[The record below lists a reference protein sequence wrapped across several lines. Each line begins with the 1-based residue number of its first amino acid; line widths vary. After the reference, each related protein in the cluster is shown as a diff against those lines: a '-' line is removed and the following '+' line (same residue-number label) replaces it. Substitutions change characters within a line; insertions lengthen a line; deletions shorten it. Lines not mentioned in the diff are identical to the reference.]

1 MRKLTL
7 TLAAAGVAALTI
19 GTLQA
24 QQSGPP
30 QLPGAMD
37 VSRAQAGT
45 YALDPNHTLVGWRV
59 NHFGF
64 NDYFGIFGG
73 ATGTLTIDPANPSAA
88 KVDVTIPVATVT
100 TANAGLTAHLTK
112 PAGENGKAD
121 FFGANAAPAHFVS
134 TSVTVDGTKA
144 QIAGDLTLNGIT
156 KPVTIDA
163 EFTGAGNAM
172 MPPNKLTLGFE
183 GTTTIKR
190 SDFGIS
196 YGIMNGVALVSD
208 EVELDITAAF
218 EKQ

>member
-7 TLAAAGVAALTI
+7 ALAAASLAALTI
-19 GTLQA
+19 GTLHA
-24 QQSGPP
+24 QQGGPP
-30 QLPGAMD
+30 PLPGAMD
-37 VSRAQAGT
+37 VSRAEAGT
-45 YALDPNHTLVGWRV
+45 YAADPNHTLVGWRV

-73 ATGTLTIDPANPSAA
+73 STGTLTIDPAAPQNA
-88 KVDVTIPVATVT
+88 KVDITVPIANVT
-100 TANAGLTAHLTK
+100 TASAGLTQHLLK

-121 FFGANAAPAHFVS
+121 FFGANPAPARFVS
-134 TSVTVDGTKA
+134 TSVMPNGTKA
-144 QIAGDLTLNGIT
+144 MIHGDLTLNGVT
-156 KPVTIDA
+156 KPVVIDA
-163 EFTGAGNAM
+163 EFTGAGKAM

-190 SDFGIS
+190 SDFGIGF
-196 YGIMNGVALVSD
+196 GIPLVSD

>member
-7 TLAAAGVAALTI
+7 ALAAAGVAALTI

-24 QQSGPP
+24 QGGPP
-30 QLPGAMD
+30 QLPGQMD

-45 YALDPNHTLVGWRV
+45 YKTDKNHSLIGWRY

-64 NDYFGIFGG
+64 NDYFGIFGDVD
-73 ATGTLTIDPANPSAA
+73 ATLTIDPANPAGA
-88 KVDVTIPVATVT
+88 TVEATIPINPIVASQ
-100 TANAGLTAHLTK
+100 AFRDHLLRPSQNGGK
-112 PAGENGKAD
+112 PD
-121 FFGANAAPAHFVS
+121 FFGPEPAAAHFVS
-134 TSVTVDGTKA
+134 TSVTPNGTKA
-144 QIAGDLTLNGIT
+144 QIAGNLTLNGVT

-183 GTTTIKR
+183 GTATIKR
-190 SDFGIS
+190 SDFGLS
-196 YGIMNGVALVSD
+196 TFVPMVGD
-208 EVELDITAAF
+208 EVALDITVAF

>member
-7 TLAAAGVAALTI
+7 SLAAASFAALTI
-19 GTLQA
+19 GTLHA
-24 QQSGPP
+24 QQGGTP

-45 YALDPNHTLVGWRV
+45 YAVDPNHTLIGWRV

-73 ATGTLTIDPANPSAA
+73 STGTLTIDPAAPQNA
-88 KVDVTIPVATVT
+88 KVDITIPVANVT
-100 TANAGLTAHLTK
+100 TASAGLTGHLLK

-121 FFGANAAPAHFVS
+121 FFGANPAPARFVS
-134 TSVTVDGTKA
+134 TKVEPNGTNAK
-144 QIAGDLTLNGIT
+144 ITGDLTLNGVT
-156 KPVTIDA
+156 KPVVIDA
-163 EFTGAGNAM
+163 QFTGAGNAM
-172 MPPNKLTLGFE
+172 MPPRKLTLGFE

-190 SDFGIS
+190 SDFGIGF
-196 YGIMNGVALVSD
+196 GIPMVSD

-218 EKQ
+218 EKE

>member
-24 QQSGPP
+24 QQGDAP

-45 YALDPNHTLVGWRV
+45 YTADARHTLIGWRV

-64 NDYFGIFGG
+64 NDYFGIFGNVS
-73 ATGTLTIDPANPSAA
+73 GTLTIDPAAPQNA
-88 KVDVTIPVATVT
+88 KVDITIPVAEVT
-100 TANAGLTAHLTK
+100 TANAGLTGHLLK

-121 FFGANAAPAHFVS
+121 FFGATPAPARFVS
-134 TSVTVDGTKA
+134 TSVMPNGTKA
-144 QIAGDLTLNGIT
+144 MIHGDLTLNGVT
-156 KPVTIDA
+156 KPVVIDA

-190 SDFGIS
+190 SDFGLNTFVP
-196 YGIMNGVALVSD
+196 MVSD
-208 EVELDITAAF
+208 EVELDITVAF
-218 EKQ
+218 EKD

>member
-7 TLAAAGVAALTI
+7 GLAAASLAALTI
-19 GTLQA
+19 GTLHA
-24 QQSGPP
+24 QQGTPR

-45 YALDPNHTLVGWRV
+45 YAVDPNHTLVGWRV

-73 ATGTLTIDPANPSAA
+73 STGTLTIDPAAPENA
-88 KVDVTIPVATVT
+88 KVDITIPVASVT
-100 TANAGLTAHLTK
+100 TANAALTGHLLK
-112 PAGENGKAD
+112 PAGESGKAD
-121 FFGANAAPAHFVS
+121 FFGADPAPAHFVS
-134 TSVTVDGTKA
+134 TSVMPQGTKA
-144 QIAGDLTLNGIT
+144 MIHGDLTLNGVT
-156 KPVTIDA
+156 KPVVIDA

-172 MPPNKLTLGFE
+172 MPPRKLTLGFE

-190 SDFGIS
+190 SDFGIGF
-196 YGIMNGVALVSD
+196 GIPMVSD

>member
-24 QQSGPP
+24 QQGGPP

-45 YALDPNHTLVGWRV
+45 YAVDPNHTLVGWRV

-73 ATGTLTIDPANPSAA
+73 STGTLTIDPAAPQDA
-88 KVDVTIPVATVT
+88 KVDITIPVANVT
-100 TANAGLTAHLTK
+100 TANAALTAHLLK

-121 FFGANAAPAHFVS
+121 FFGANPAAAHFVS
-134 TSVTVDGTKA
+134 TSVMPQGTKA
-144 QIAGDLTLNGIT
+144 MIHGDLTLNGVT
-156 KPVTIDA
+156 KPVVIDA

-172 MPPNKLTLGFE
+172 MPPRKLTLGFE

-196 YGIMNGVALVSD
+196 YGIMNGVPLVSD
-208 EVELDITAAF
+208 EVELNITVAF